1 MRVTAHALRHTHA
14 VRYLKLADR
23 DVAALTKVLGH
34 PSLAIANAT
43 SRLRADGS
51 RSISGTKGVFALLA

>member
-23 DVAALTKVLGH
+23 DVAALTKILGH

-43 SRLRADGS
+43 ST
-51 RSISGTKGVFALLA
+51 ISGSSSAAELPELPGLPPA